1 MRYRL
6 PLISAA
12 TAILALSLL
21 AAGCGAGKK
30 SSGVASVAG
39 TTTTAAKP
47 STNGLLAF
55 SQCMRSN
62 GISSFPDPQRFA
74 GGDVKLTI
82 RQLGSSPQLR
92 TALTACG
99 RFLPSGGS
107 GQGAHG
113 LSSTQLADALSF
125 ARCIRSHGVSRFPDP
140 TAQAGLTV
148 DMVRAQ
154 GIDVHSPT
162 VLRVVQTCLPASHGA
177 LTAKG
182 IREALANAGP

>member
-12 TAILALSLL
+12 TAILGLSLL
-21 AAGCGAGKK
+21 AAGCGAGKT
-30 SSGVASVAG
+30 SSGVASVA
-39 TTTTAAKP
+39 TTTTAPKP

-55 SQCMRSN
+55 SQCMRSK

-82 RQLGSSPQLR
+82 RQLGSSPQIR
-92 TALTACG
+92 TALTACR
-99 RFLPSGGS
+99 RFLPTGGS
-107 GQGAHG
+107 GQRAGG

-125 ARCIRSHGVSRFPDP
+125 ARCMRSHGVSRFPDP
-140 TAQAGLTV
+140 TAQDGLTV

-154 GIDVHSPT
+154 GIDVRSPT

-177 LTAKG
+177 LTAKK